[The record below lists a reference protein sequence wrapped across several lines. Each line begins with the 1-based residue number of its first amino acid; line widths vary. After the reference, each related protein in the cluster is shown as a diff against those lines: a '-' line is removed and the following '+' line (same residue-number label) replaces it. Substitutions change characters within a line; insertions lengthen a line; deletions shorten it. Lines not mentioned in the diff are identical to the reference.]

1 MTTDLDLRYPTGRF
15 SPPER
20 YTWDWRRERIAQ
32 VAAAPAEMRA
42 AVHGLTGEELDTPY
56 RAGGWTV
63 RQVVHHVPD
72 SHMNAYVRHKLALT
86 EQVPMIKPYDE
97 AEWAKLAD
105 TRATPIE
112 VSLALLEALHTRWV
126 AIWQAMSTADFERRY
141 THPETGEHP
150 LDYMLGLYSWHGRHH
165 IAHVTTLRDRM
176 GWR

>member
-1 MTTDLDLRYPTGRF
+1 MTTDLDLRYPIGRF

-32 VAAAPAEMRA
+32 LASAPAEMRV
-42 AVHGLTGEELDTPY
+42 AVQGLSGEQLDTPY
-56 RAGGWTV
+56 RPGGWSV

-86 EQVPMIKPYDE
+86 ESAPTIKPYDE

-112 VSLALLEALHTRWV
+112 VSLSLLEALHTRWV
-126 AIWQAMSTADFERRY
+126 AIWQAMSTAEFERRY

-150 LDYMLGLYSWHGRHH
+150 LDYMLGMYAWHGRHH
-165 IAHVTTLRDRM
+165 IAHVTTLRDLE